1 MVDFNCFLI
10 YNAKGDFMIRKYI
23 GDKAF
28 YKKVLALTLPIML
41 QNGITNLVNML
52 DNIMV
57 GRLDIASS
65 SGVTV
70 TNQLIFV
77 FNLCIFGAISG
88 AGIFGAQF
96 FGKGDNNGVRHTF
109 RFKLIISLILS
120 VLAVVLFIVAGK
132 PLINLY
138 LQGESGN
145 VDPVITLKEARDY
158 LNVMLIGLVPFAL
171 SQCYSGTL
179 RECGRPVLPMVAGS
193 IAVVTNLAF
202 NYILIFGHF
211 GAPALGVKG
220 AAIATVV
227 SRYVELVIIIIWTR
241 MTAKNSPFIIG
252 VYRSLY
258 VPANLVKEII
268 KKGMPLMLNE
278 ALWSMG
284 IATVNQCYSAR
295 GIEVVAAN
303 NILQTFFNVFS
314 VAFMA
319 VGVAIGILLGQQL
332 GAKDEKGA
340 MDTCRKLI
348 MFSVLVSVIVGI
360 VFFVCAIFIPKAY
373 NYPDEVRDTATKLMQ
388 ICAIVMPIDAFAHA
402 TYFTLR
408 SGGKTLITFVFDS
421 GFMWLVSVPVAFVL
435 SNFTSLNILW
445 LYAIVQLINLIKCII
460 GYIFVK
466 KGVWIRNIVSNE

>member
-1 MVDFNCFLI
+1 MR
-10 YNAKGDFMIRKYI
+10 YNPIGDFMIKKYI

-28 YKKVLALTLPIML
+28 YKRVLALTLPIML

-52 DNIMV
+52 DNVMV

-70 TNQLIFV
+70 ANQLIFV

-96 FGKGDNNGVRHTF
+96 FGKGDNEGIRHTF
-109 RFKLIISLILS
+109 RFKLIISLLLSALGILI
-120 VLAVVLFIVAGK
+120 FTFFGE

-138 LQGESGN
+138 LQGEGGN
-145 VDPVITLKEARDY
+145 VDPRLTLSEAKDY
-158 LNVMLIGLVPFAL
+158 LNIMLIGFIPFAL

-193 IAVVTNLAF
+193 IAVFTNLAF
-202 NYILIFGHF
+202 NYVLIFGHF
-211 GAPALGVKG
+211 GFAPLGVRG
-220 AAIATVV
+220 AAIATVI
-227 SRYVELVIIIIWTR
+227 SRFVELVIIIIWTR
-241 MTAKNSPFIIG
+241 ATAKQSPFIIG
-252 VYRSLY
+252 AYRSFY
-258 VPANLVKEII
+258 VPRTLVMDII
-268 KKGMPLMLNE
+268 KKGMPLLINE

-332 GAKDEKGA
+332 GAKDEEGA

-348 MFSVLVSVIVGI
+348 MFSVLVSVVVGV
-360 VFFVCAIFIPKAY
+360 VFFVSAIFIPKAY
-373 NYPDEVRDTATKLMQ
+373 NYPDEVRETATRLMQ
-388 ICAIVMPIDAFAHA
+388 ICAVVMPIDAFAHA

-421 GFMWLVSVPVAFVL
+421 GFMWVVSVPVAFVL
-435 SNFTSLNILW
+435 SNFTALNILW
-445 LYAIVQLINLIKCII
+445 LYTIVQLINLIKCAI
-460 GYIFVK
+460 GYVFVK
-466 KGVWIRNIVSNE
+466 KGVWIRNIVSD

>member
-1 MVDFNCFLI
+1 MF
-10 YNAKGDFMIRKYI
+10 KKYI

-28 YKKVLALTLPIML
+28 YKRVLALTLPIML

-57 GRLDIASS
+57 GRLQIASS

-70 TNQLIFV
+70 ANQLIFV
-77 FNLCIFGAISG
+77 FNLCVFGAISG

-96 FGKGDNNGVRHTF
+96 FGKGDNEGVRHTF
-109 RFKLIISLILS
+109 RFKLIISVLLS
-120 VLAVVLFIVAGK
+120 AIGVTIFALFGNN
-132 PLINLY
+132 LINLY
-138 LQGESGN
+138 LQGEGGN
-145 VDPVITLKEARDY
+145 VDPALTLAEARDY
-158 LNVMLIGLVPFAL
+158 LNIMLIGFVPFAL

-193 IAVVTNLAF
+193 VAVLTNLVF

-211 GAPALGVKG
+211 GAEALGVKG
-220 AAIATVV
+220 AAIATVI
-227 SRYVELVIIIIWTR
+227 SRFVELIVIVIWTR
-241 MTAKNSPFIIG
+241 ATANKSPFIIG
-252 VYRSLY
+252 AYRSIY
-258 VPANLVKEII
+258 VPQGLVKEII
-268 KKGMPLMLNE
+268 KKGMPLMINE
-278 ALWSMG
+278 ALWSTG
-284 IATVNQCYSAR
+284 VATVNQCYSVR

-332 GAKDEKGA
+332 GARDEEGA

-348 MFSVLVSVIVGI
+348 MFSVFVSVLVGV
-360 VFFVCAIFIPKAY
+360 VFFVCAIFIPMAY
-373 NYPDEVRDTATKLMQ
+373 NYPDEVRNTATRLMQ
-388 ICAIVMPIDAFAHA
+388 ICAVVMPIEAFAHA

-421 GFMWLVSVPVAFVL
+421 GFMWIISVPVAFLL

-445 LYAIVQLINLIKCII
+445 LYAIVQLINIIKCII

-466 KGVWIRNIVSNE
+466 KGVWIRNIVSNEQ

>member
-1 MVDFNCFLI
+1 ML
-10 YNAKGDFMIRKYI
+10 KKYI

-70 TNQLIFV
+70 ANQLIFV
-77 FNLCIFGAISG
+77 FNLCVFGAISG

-120 VLAVVLFIVAGK
+120 ALAVVLFVCAGK
-132 PLINLY
+132 PLVNLY

-145 VDPVITLKEARDY
+145 VDPALTLSEARDY
-158 LNVMLIGLVPFAL
+158 LNVMLIGFVPFAL

-193 IAVVTNLAF
+193 IAVLTNLCF
-202 NYILIFGHF
+202 NYILIFGNF

-220 AAIATVV
+220 AAIATVI
-227 SRYVELVIIIIWTR
+227 SRYVELVIIIVWTR
-241 MTAKNSPFIIG
+241 ATAEHSPFIIG
-252 VYRSLY
+252 TYRSFY
-258 VPANLVKEII
+258 VPISLVKEII
-268 KKGMPLMLNE
+268 KKGMPLMINE
-278 ALWSMG
+278 ALWSSG

-348 MFSVLVSVIVGI
+348 AFSVLVSVVVGI
-360 VFFVCAIFIPKAY
+360 VFFICAIFIPMAY
-373 NYPDEVRDTATKLMQ
+373 NYPDDVRDTATKLMQ
-388 ICAIVMPIDAFAHA
+388 ICAVVMPIDAFAHA

-421 GFMWLVSVPVAFVL
+421 GFMWVISVPVAFVL
-435 SNFTSLNILW
+435 SSFTSLNILW
-445 LYAIVQLINLIKCII
+445 LYAIVQLINIIKCII

-466 KGVWIRNIVSNE
+466 KGIWIRNIVSNT

>member
-1 MVDFNCFLI
+1 ML
-10 YNAKGDFMIRKYI
+10 KKYI

-28 YKKVLALTLPIML
+28 YKRVLALTLPIML

-52 DNIMV
+52 DNVMV

-70 TNQLIFV
+70 ANQLIFI
-77 FNLCIFGAISG
+77 FNLCIFGAVSG

-96 FGKGDNNGVRHTF
+96 FGKGDSAGVRHSF
-109 RFKLIISLILS
+109 RFKVIISVILS
-120 VLAVVLFIVAGK
+120 AVAIVLFIFFGE

-138 LQGESGN
+138 LQGEGGS
-145 VDPVITLKEARDY
+145 VDPVLTLSEAKDY
-158 LNVMLIGLVPFAL
+158 LFIMLIGFVPFAVT
-171 SQCYSGTL
+171 QCYSSTL
-179 RECGRPVLPMVAGS
+179 RECDRPVLPMVAGS
-193 IAVVTNLAF
+193 IAVLVNLVF
-202 NYILIFGHF
+202 NYILIFGNF
-211 GAPALGVKG
+211 GAPRLGVRG
-220 AAIATVV
+220 AAIATVM
-227 SRYVELVIIIIWTR
+227 SRFVELIIAIIWTR
-241 MTAKNSPFIIG
+241 ATGKRSPFIIG
-252 VYRSLY
+252 AYRSLY
-258 VPANLVKEII
+258 VPKSLVSEIL
-268 KKGMPLMLNE
+268 KKGMPLMINE

-348 MFSVLVSVIVGI
+348 MFSVLVSIVVGA
-360 VFFVCAIFIPKAY
+360 VFFVCAFFIPRAY
-373 NYPDEVRDTATKLMQ
+373 NYPEQVRLTATHLMQ
-388 ICAIVMPIDAFAHA
+388 ICAAFMPIEAFAHA

-421 GFMWLVSVPVAFVL
+421 GFIWLVSVPVAFML
-435 SNFTSLNILW
+435 CTFTSLNILY
-445 LYAIVQLINLIKCII
+445 LYAIVQLVNIIKCVI

-466 KGVWIRNIVSNE
+466 KGIWIRNIVQEV

>member
-1 MVDFNCFLI
+1 MLKN
-10 YNAKGDFMIRKYI
+10 YI

-28 YKKVLALTLPIML
+28 YKRVLALALPIML

-70 TNQLIFV
+70 SNQLIFV

-109 RFKLIISLILS
+109 RFKLMISVLLS
-120 VLAVVLFIVAGK
+120 VLAVLLFVFSGEF
-132 PLINLY
+132 LINLY
-138 LQGESGN
+138 LKGDGGN
-145 VDPVITLKEARDY
+145 IDPELTLSAARDY
-158 LNVMLIGLVPFAL
+158 LNVMLVGLIPFSIA
-171 SQCYSGTL
+171 QCYSGTL

-193 IAVVTNLAF
+193 IAVLVNLVF

-220 AAIATVV
+220 AAIATVL
-227 SRYVELVIIIIWTR
+227 SRFVEMIIIIIWTR
-241 MTAKNSPFIIG
+241 LTANKSPFIIG
-252 VYRSLY
+252 AYRSMY
-258 VPANLVKEII
+258 VPLTLVKDII
-268 KKGMPLMLNE
+268 IKGMPLMINE
-278 ALWSMG
+278 ALWSTG
-284 IATVNQCYSAR
+284 VATVNQCYSVR

-332 GAKDEKGA
+332 GAKDEEGA

-348 MFSVLVSVIVGI
+348 AFSVIVSI
-360 VFFVCAIFIPKAY
+360 VVGVLFFVCAFYIPLAY
-373 NYPDEVRDTATKLMQ
+373 NYPDNVRKTATGLMQ
-388 ICAIVMPIDAFAHA
+388 ICALVMPLDAFAHA

-421 GFMWLVSVPVAFVL
+421 GFMWVVSVTAAFIL

-445 LYAIVQLINLIKCII
+445 LYTIVQLLNIIKCII

-466 KGVWIRNIVSNE
+466 KGIWIRNIVSNT